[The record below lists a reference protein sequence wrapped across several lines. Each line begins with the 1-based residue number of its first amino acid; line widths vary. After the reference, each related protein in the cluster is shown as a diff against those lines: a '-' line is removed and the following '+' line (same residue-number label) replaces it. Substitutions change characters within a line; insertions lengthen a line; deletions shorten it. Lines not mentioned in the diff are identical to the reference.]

1 MCVLSHVFCNKF
13 CEFLQLVC
21 FSCHLQVTLAPGP
34 HAVKPA
40 RFFATR
46 RANKIQGLSN
56 QYQHSNCFQFLTGR
70 NKPPGEISQSPRP
83 RPPRPPVT
91 HTVCG
96 PGCRRLVR
104 PHTCRP
110 HSLKNQLHST
120 RPPRP
125 HSLAGRPRT
134 HSAGGEGARRPPL
147 AVTKTLRRWRL
158 CYSNLHPWLLWPFT
172 NTSEKNQTTT
182 RVRVPVVMHVFHINK
197 IVIISFSEVSTPAT
211 LSR

>member
-1 MCVLSHVFCNKF
+1 MNFF
-13 CEFLQLVC
+13 C

-46 RANKIQGLSN
+46 GANKIQGLSN
-56 QYQHSNCFQFLTGR
+56 QYQHLS
-70 NKPPGEISQSPRP
+70 PPGEISQSPRP

-104 PHTCRP
+104 PHTCGPR
-110 HSLKNQLHST
+110 SLKNQLHST
-120 RPPRP
+120 RPPCP
-125 HSLAGRPRT
+125 HSLAGGPRT

-158 CYSNLHPWLLWPFT
+158 CYSDLHPWLLWPFT
-172 NTSEKNQTTT
+172 NTSEKNQTRT
-182 RVRVPVVMHVFHINK
+182 RVWVPVVMHVSIK
-197 IVIISFSEVSTPAT
+197 LSSS
-211 LSR
+211 LSRK